1 MEIPN
6 VADKW
11 SSGVN
16 EITLGATK
24 DKGGTRTKTITIG
37 GSKCVPFMDFEGNPG
52 HKPVGCDG
60 RL

>member
-11 SSGVN
+11 SGAVN

-24 DKGGTRTKTITIG
+24 DKGGSRTK
-37 GSKCVPFMDFEGNPG
+37 PL
-52 HKPVGCDG
+52 
-60 RL
+60 R

>member
-16 EITLGATK
+16 EITLGATR

-37 GSKCVPFMDFEGNPG
+37 GSKCVPFMDF
-52 HKPVGCDG
+52 
-60 RL
+60 

>member
-24 DKGGTRTKTITIG
+24 DKGGTNKDDYDRWFKMR
-37 GSKCVPFMDFEGNPG
+37 PFYGF
-52 HKPVGCDG
+52 
-60 RL
+60 